1 MKMVENENGL
11 AAFYLPWV
19 VIFLE
24 KSKMEDKFLCGF
36 FSQDIPLVLPLG
48 GLRTKFPSLGKL

>member
-1 MKMVENENGL
+1 MIMVENENGL
-11 AAFYLPWV
+11 AAYYLPWV

-36 FSQDIPLVLPLG
+36 F
-48 GLRTKFPSLGKL
+48 FPRYPSSLGKL